1 MLKEQVQ
8 ADLVVA
14 QKARS
19 EHKVMTLRM
28 LVAAFNNMEIAKRGK
43 ADVIDEDYTTVV
55 KQEAKKRKEAI
66 VAYEVAGRAESK
78 EREEAELEML
88 SKYLPEEM
96 SEDEL
101 KTIVNEV
108 LEEKGADNMGLI
120 IGEVMKRAEG
130 RADGGMVSK
139 LVREKLN

>member
-8 ADLVVA
+8 KDLVEA
-14 QKARS
+14 QKAKS

-28 LVAAFNNMEIAKRGK
+28 LIAAFNNMEIAKRGK
-43 ADVIDEDYTTVV
+43 GDVVEDDYTTVV

-66 VAYEVAGRAESK
+66 VAYEVAGRAESQAQ
-78 EREEAELEML
+78 EEAELEML
-88 SKYLPEEM
+88 SAYLPEEM

-101 KTIVNEV
+101 KTIVSAV

-120 IGEVMKRAEG
+120 IGEVMKRTEG

-139 LVREKLN
+139 LVRERLN

>member
-8 ADLVVA
+8 KDLVEA
-14 QKARS
+14 QKAKS

-28 LVAAFNNMEIAKRGK
+28 LVAAFNNMEISKRGK
-43 ADVIDEDYTTVV
+43 DDAVEEDYTTVV

-66 VAYEVAGRAESK
+66 AAYEVAGRDESK
-78 EREEAELEML
+78 ANEEAELEML

-96 SEDEL
+96 NEDEL
-101 KTIVNEV
+101 KAIVNAV
-108 LEEKGADNMGLI
+108 LEEKGTDNMGLI
-120 IGEVMKRAEG
+120 IGEVMKRTEG

-139 LVREKLN
+139 LVREKLG